1 MTKFVLICGF
11 NGKNN
16 TAKLVLDKINLNN
29 KIYLKNSFITSVEQ
43 LYKELLTNKYDYIFL
58 LGQKPKIKS
67 LYIESVGKQQNYK
80 FITKYDVDA
89 IRKYFIKLDYRVII
103 SNNAGNYLC
112 NNIYYYCLKYIEDK
126 NLDTKALFLHIPIL
140 KNMFDIE
147 RFSEDLAKWIYSQA
161 EEIHKIDLKR
171 INLYSTDY
179 NN

>member
-16 TAKLVLDKINLNN
+16 TVKLVLDKINLNN

-89 IRKYFIKLDYRVII
+89 IRKYFY
-103 SNNAGNYLC
+103 
-112 NNIYYYCLKYIEDK
+112 
-126 NLDTKALFLHIPIL
+126 
-140 KNMFDIE
+140 
-147 RFSEDLAKWIYSQA
+147 
-161 EEIHKIDLKR
+161 
-171 INLYSTDY
+171 
-179 NN
+179 

>member
-16 TAKLVLDKINLNN
+16 TAKLVLEKINLNN

-58 LGQKPKIKS
+58 LGQKPKIES

-89 IRKYFIKLDYRVII
+89 IRKYFY
-103 SNNAGNYLC
+103 
-112 NNIYYYCLKYIEDK
+112 
-126 NLDTKALFLHIPIL
+126 
-140 KNMFDIE
+140 
-147 RFSEDLAKWIYSQA
+147 
-161 EEIHKIDLKR
+161 
-171 INLYSTDY
+171 
-179 NN
+179 

>member
-1 MTKFVLICGF
+1 M
-11 NGKNN
+11 
-16 TAKLVLDKINLNN
+16 
-29 KIYLKNSFITSVEQ
+29 
-43 LYKELLTNKYDYIFL
+43 L
-58 LGQKPKIKS
+58 LGNI
-67 LYIESVGKQQNYK
+67 
-80 FITKYDVDA
+80 
-89 IRKYFIKLDYRVII
+89 FIKLDYRVII

-112 NNIYYYCLKYIEDK
+112 NNIYYHCLKYIEDK

-171 INLYSTDY
+171 INLYSIDY